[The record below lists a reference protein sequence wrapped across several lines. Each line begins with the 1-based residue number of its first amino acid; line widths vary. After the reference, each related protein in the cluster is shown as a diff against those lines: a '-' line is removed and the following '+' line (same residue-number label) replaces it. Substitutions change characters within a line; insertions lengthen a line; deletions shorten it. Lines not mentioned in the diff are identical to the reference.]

1 MGREQTF
8 LQRLAAGARPG
19 AQRRY
24 QPTTAENVEE
34 LRESVRKHLARL
46 LNARHGMSQAVPDY
60 GLPSLVDLSTSSS
73 EHVPAM
79 QRAIRT
85 AIEKYEPRLRQV
97 RVSCLREEDTAAQRK
112 LAFRVDAVLV
122 GRDGEYS
129 VGYVT
134 EVGPD
139 GQMEVAD

>member
-8 LQRLAAGARPG
+8 LQRLAGSSAPG
-19 AQRRY
+19 STRVR

-34 LRESVRKHLARL
+34 LRESVRQNLARL

-60 GLPSLVDLSTSSS
+60 GLPSLVDLTTSSS
-73 EHVPAM
+73 DHVAAV
-79 QRAIRT
+79 QRAIRA
-85 AIEKYEPRLRQV
+85 AIEKYEPRLRHV
-97 RVSCLREEDTAAQRK
+97 RVSSCGEEDAPSQRA
-112 LAFRVDAVLV
+112 LAFRVDAVMV

-134 EVGPD
+134 AVSPN
-139 GQMEVAD
+139 GQLEVAD

>member
-8 LQRLAAGARPG
+8 LERLAAGAGPR
-19 AQRRY
+19 AQRRH

-60 GLPSLVDLSTSSS
+60 GLPSLVDLTTSSS

-79 QRAIRT
+79 QRAIRM
-85 AIEKYEPRLRQV
+85 AIENYEPRLRHV
-97 RVSCLREEDTAAQRK
+97 RVSCVQEEDAPRPRT
-112 LAFRVDAVLV
+112 LVFRVDAVLV

-134 EVGPD
+134 AVSPE
-139 GQMEVAD
+139 GQLEVAD

>member
-8 LQRLAAGARPG
+8 LRRLAGGSGIRAGPRH
-19 AQRRY
+19 

-34 LRESVRKHLARL
+34 LRESVRLHLARL
-46 LNARHGMSQAVPDY
+46 LNSRHGMSEAAPDY
-60 GLPSLVDLSTSSS
+60 GLPALVDLTASSGD
-73 EHVPAM
+73 HVAAVE
-79 QRAIRT
+79 RAIRT
-85 AIEKYEPRLRQV
+85 AIEKYEPRLRRV
-97 RVSCLREEDTAAQRK
+97 RVSCVREEDVAAQRA

-134 EVGPD
+134 AVGPT
-139 GQMEVAD
+139 GQLEVAD

>member
-19 AQRRY
+19 AQRRH

-60 GLPSLVDLSTSSS
+60 GLPSLVDLTTSSS
-73 EHVPAM
+73 EHALAM
-79 QRAIRT
+79 QRAIRI
-85 AIEKYEPRLRQV
+85 AIEKYEPRLRHV
-97 RVSCLREEDTAAQRK
+97 RVSCLGDEDTPVQRT

-134 EVGPD
+134 EVSPD